1 MKQCMCCCPRLWGNE
16 LHVLLLYTLPPP
28 RSLDPAAF
36 VEGLKKKGIR
46 VPGIGHRI
54 KSKVRG
60 LVCWGAG
67 VRGWGAIM
75 TSKGS
80 GSNS

>member
-1 MKQCMCCCPRLWGNE
+1 MVARHTISDMGLLVQLSVDL
-16 LHVLLLYTLPPP
+16 LHMLHTLPPP

-54 KSKVRG
+54 KSKV
-60 LVCWGAG
+60 
-67 VRGWGAIM
+67 
-75 TSKGS
+75 
-80 GSNS
+80 